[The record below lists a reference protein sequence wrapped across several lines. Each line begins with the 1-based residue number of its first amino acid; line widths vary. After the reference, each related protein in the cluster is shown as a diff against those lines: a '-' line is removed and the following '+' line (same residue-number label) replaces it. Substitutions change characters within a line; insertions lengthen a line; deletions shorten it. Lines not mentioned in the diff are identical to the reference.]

1 MKCFVFRKLAD
12 GTLTGQNATLAKQ
25 VIGVASAIKDGFENE
40 LAKRDV
46 RVNNLT
52 KIQNSKSLS
61 LPSSIIKI

>member
-46 RVNNLT
+46 RANNLT
-52 KIQNSKSLS
+52 KI
-61 LPSSIIKI
+61 